1 MYMPTAEE
9 RKRLLRGTIPRARK
23 LGVDDTLRGWSWSAP
38 PLLSPYDV
46 PLGLS
51 EVAGAYCETGRNVY
65 ARRVLGAE
73 PEPNEKMLLGSRL
86 HDTLREWT
94 VHAKKELY
102 RHGAE
107 APEEAIR
114 EIRAFPE
121 PGLPEAQALVAYEA
135 DALEFRL
142 REALGQFPRIG
153 TDALVARVLPVTLGQ
168 MLDGSFLGLSKHL
181 STDLLHLGEPCVL
194 DVIFCDHKRDFH
206 PLTLAGYALVLE
218 AVYEFPV
225 DVGVT
230 VYARF
235 GGSQNGRLH
244 IEREFAVIGDE
255 LRMEFI
261 EIRDEK
267 QRMVA
272 DELDPGPCEGCE
284 EWCSR

>member
-1 MYMPTAEE
+1 MFMPTAEE
-9 RKRLLRGTIPRARK
+9 KKRLLRGTIPRARK
-23 LGVDDTLRGWSWSAP
+23 LGVDDSLRGWSWSSP
-38 PLLSPYDV
+38 PLLSPYEV

-51 EVAGAYCETGRNVY
+51 EVANAYCSSGRDVY

-73 PEPNEKMLLGSRL
+73 PEPNEKMLLGGAL
-86 HDTLREWT
+86 HSTLRDWT
-94 VHAKKELY
+94 VHAKKTLY
-102 RHGAE
+102 VCGADNV
-107 APEEAIR
+107 EEAMQ

-121 PGLPEAQALVAYEA
+121 ANLPETRALVRYEA
-135 DALEFRL
+135 DAIEFRL
-142 REALGQFPRIG
+142 REALSQFPRIQ
-153 TDALVARVLPVTLGQ
+153 TDALVAQVLPVTLGQ
-168 MLDGSFLGLSKHL
+168 MLDGSFLGLSRHL
-181 STDLLHLGEPCVL
+181 STDLLNLGEPCIL
-194 DVIFCDHKRDFH
+194 NVIFNDHKRDFH

-230 VYARF
+230 VYASF
-235 GGSQNGRLH
+235 QDDRLN

-284 EWCSR
+284 EWCAR